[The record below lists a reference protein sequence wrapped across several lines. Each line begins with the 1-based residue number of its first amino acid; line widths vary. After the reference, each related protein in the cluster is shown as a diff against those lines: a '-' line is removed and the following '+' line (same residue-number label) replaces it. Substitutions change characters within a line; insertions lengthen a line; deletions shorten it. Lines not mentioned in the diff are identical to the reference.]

1 MNWRGVWSVSEQ
13 YYKNDVVSS
22 PISNLSYV
30 LDLTSLLG
38 GSDPSSNADWVL
50 IESGVRSI
58 TAGTGITL
66 GGTSTVPVINAAAAG
81 ITSITAGTGIT
92 IDNTNPSVP
101 IVTCIAPLLQQTVFL
116 DNAAGT
122 VPAQRLVWGT
132 TYIVYFQTTGIPAQL
147 RFIMPSS
154 AITTTSAQQCV
165 IKCLNGVT
173 SSNGPLWVTNALG
186 GTTSVSVGL
195 LDNTLTTITIMPY
208 ISGATRQ
215 WRISYEGVTPYQQQI
230 TMANT

>member
-1 MNWRGVWSVSEQ
+1 MSVDTLSNPLTRLGVLPTAMNWRGVWSVSEQ
-13 YYKNDVVSS
+13 YYKSDVVGS
-22 PISNLSYV
+22 PIDNLSYV
-30 LDLTSLLG
+30 LDITSLSG
-38 GSDPSSNADWVL
+38 GSDPSSSADWTA
-50 IESGVRSI
+50 I
-58 TAGTGITL
+58 TTT
-66 GGTSTVPVINAAAAG
+66 AAAG
-81 ITSITAGTGIT
+81 ITSVSAGTGIT

-173 SSNGPLWVTNALG
+173 SSNGPLWVTDALG